1 MTIKITIPNE
11 QAPEILEVLQ
21 KLLAGKAPKTNQVA
35 RVHVQT
41 ETPQPEAV
49 EEHTPAPAPAPA
61 PAPEKAKQVELAPV
75 STTETLAEL
84 GSEITLEELRKV
96 VVTKTNEGH
105 SDAMKEILKQMGA
118 ATVPA
123 LKPHQRNEFLLRI
136 NAL

>member
-1 MTIKITIPNE
+1 MKVTIHIQDNRSAEFVSLLQNFLATPAE
-11 QAPEILEVLQ
+11 TVQQPATTPEP
-21 KLLAGKAPKTNQVA
+21 KKKAKAAEPAQVA
-35 RVHVQT
+35 I
-41 ETPQPEAV
+41 ETA
-49 EEHTPAPAPAPA
+49 
-61 PAPEKAKQVELAPV
+61 
-75 STTETLAEL
+75 AEL

>member
-49 EEHTPAPAPAPA
+49 EEHTPAPA